1 MGCFVCLLACF
12 LAVLCR
18 SLVPLPGIKP
28 VSNSFVVGFPTVVKP
43 EAGHRLVIRWDLTQD
58 AKPGIAFSR
67 AGA

>member
-1 MGCFVCLLACF
+1 MGCHLWGCTESDTTEVTY
-12 LAVLCR
+12 
-18 SLVPLPGIKP
+18 
-28 VSNSFVVGFPTVVKP
+28 SNSFVVGFPTVVKP